1 MQKVCQNPAG
11 YGHGARYYWAGI
23 ALVSSGT
30 RAILTQDVA
39 LFSRNLTNFIFTE
52 HTACYLALIVT
63 NITTKIRKIMT
74 I

>member
-1 MQKVCQNPAG
+1 MQKLCQNPAG
-11 YGHGARYYWAGI
+11 YGHGARFYWAGI
-23 ALVSSGT
+23 ALVPSGT
-30 RAILTQDVA
+30 CAILTQDVA
-39 LFSRNLTNFIFTE
+39 LSSRNLTNFIFTE